1 VSLGAQAGGK
11 AGPAALILMTDKA
24 LNDFTQ
30 ESNFSLNA
38 NAGLT
43 IINYSAQGQVS
54 AGKGDVV
61 VWSEQDGIFAGADI
75 SGAIVTQN
83 TDENKVFYGKPVNVK
98 QILEGQVSNPQAYKL
113 KPALPA

>member
-1 VSLGAQAGGK
+1 MSLGAQAGGK

-24 LNDFTQ
+24 LNDFTRA
-30 ESNFSLNA
+30 NKFSLNA

-61 VWSEQDGIFAGADI
+61 VWSEQGGVFAGTDV
-75 SGAIVTQN
+75 SGAVVTQN
-83 TDENKVFYGKPVNVK
+83 TAEDRTFYGKPVDAT
-98 QILEGQVSNPQAYKL
+98 QILAGQASNPQADKL
-113 KPALPA
+113 RSTL